1 MFREYVNMVE
11 NSTGLQVK
19 RLSIFQ
25 EKENAV
31 LKLRS
36 DNERLQFP

>member
-1 MFREYVNMVE
+1 MVE
-11 NSTGLQVK
+11 NRTGLQVK
-19 RLSIFQ
+19 KLSIFQ

-36 DNERLQFP
+36 DNGGECDFP